1 MKTQTLKNIIICLL
15 LCLFSSLITYY
26 LCRKKCDD
34 ISDNTRSLTDVC
46 MDYSTEA
53 PATLTTEMVKSMVTQ
68 YGDAQLQSIQSA
80 AVNAVHEDA
89 KSIWFD
95 LETLKAFLYQIEHNA
110 LTKDTKIK
118 NENLGVRIYY
128 AAYPD
133 NVKMRAMASSQTDP
147 NFSYNP
153 AYEKHHTLV
162 MIPTISDG
170 EGENYDFNPLDVNT
184 FNGFVNMPKG
194 GVFSAN
200 SSSYVTLSL
209 GTSSVPVVPVVPAG
223 VVAGGS
229 ATSPGISA
237 RNHGTLY
244 PPDNTI
250 GNIFN

>member
-15 LCLFSSLITYY
+15 LCLFSALITYY
-26 LCRKKCDD
+26 LCRKKCNEGTDT
-34 ISDNTRSLTDVC
+34 TRSLTDVC

-68 YGDAQLQSIQSA
+68 YGDAQLESIQTA
-80 AVNAVHEDA
+80 PVNAVREDA

-95 LETLKAFLYQIEHNA
+95 LETLKAFMYQVEYNA
-110 LTKDTKIK
+110 KKKKPSIK
-118 NENLGVRIYY
+118 NEELGIRIYY

-133 NVKMRAMASSQTDP
+133 NAKMRALATTQTDP

-153 AYEKHHTLV
+153 AYEKRHTLV

-170 EGENYDFNPLDVNT
+170 KGGNYDFNPLDLTT
-184 FNGFVNMPKG
+184 FNGFANTPK
-194 GVFSAN
+194 SSTYNPN
-200 SSSYVTLSL
+200 SSGYVTLSL
-209 GTSSVPVVPVVPAG
+209 GTSSAPVVPGGIVP
-223 VVAGGS
+223 GGS
-229 ATSPGISA
+229 TTSPGISA
-237 RNHGTLY
+237 RNHGHLY